1 MKLIKKFI
9 DIKFWQ
15 ILLFGGAIVAALII
29 VFMIIGFVI
38 ALVSDYGRLF
48 AFSLSTFV
56 ASIYGF
62 SVILYFPIKLILKL
76 KHLKETFKKLA
87 TTYNTVHL
95 V

>member
-9 DIKFWQ
+9 DIKPWK

-48 AFSLSTFV
+48 AFSASTFF
-56 ASIYGF
+56 AYIYLF
-62 SVILYFPIKLILKL
+62 IVILYYPIKLILKL
-76 KHLKETFKKLA
+76 KYLKETSKKLA
-87 TTYNTVHL
+87 TT
-95 V
+95 